1 MTCVYKECKVKNKS
15 GTRAM
20 STAKKVFEKSRLVGQ
35 ENKNL
40 VGKFTWGNSSR
51 RVEGFLVCGERLT
64 NLPSKESPVCNTL
77 LQGNIEGSQRFYK
90 QGKNCMK

>member
-1 MTCVYKECKVKNKS
+1 MCTKSVKLKIK
-15 GTRAM
+15 AVQEQCLQL
-20 STAKKVFEKSRLVGQ
+20 KKVFEKSRLVGQ